1 MKKFE
6 MAYLMRAGTSFA
18 EAAGSIMSA
27 IDDCNGLE
35 SDGAQAKA
43 RLFHIKLAF
52 SQMQRG
58 HNYFNRFMKSIEI
71 NKKDLKKIEPNNM
84 DEV

>member
-1 MKKFE
+1 

-27 IDDCNGLE
+27 IDDCNGLDVDE
-35 SDGAQAKA
+35 AQAKA

-52 SQMQRG
+52 SQMKRG
-58 HNYFNRFMKSIEI
+58 HDYFNRFMKSIEI
-71 NKKDLKKIEPNNM
+71 NKKDLKKFYPNNM